1 MYKEQGGEIPLSA
14 LFVTYASGFRKER
27 QERGRQSQFQHIEK
41 ISLQELSKWE
51 MWGEW
56 NTTCWTVPL
65 NPLCQNFWLRWAKGS
80 LSADHHP

>member
-41 ISLQELSKWE
+41 ISLQELSK
-51 MWGEW
+51 
-56 NTTCWTVPL
+56 
-65 NPLCQNFWLRWAKGS
+65 
-80 LSADHHP
+80 